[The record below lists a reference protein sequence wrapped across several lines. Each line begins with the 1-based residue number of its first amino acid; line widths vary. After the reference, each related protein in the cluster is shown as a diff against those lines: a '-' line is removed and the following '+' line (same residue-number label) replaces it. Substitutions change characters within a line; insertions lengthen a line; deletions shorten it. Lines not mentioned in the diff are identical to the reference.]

1 MVLFLC
7 LEILKVG
14 FGESDEY
21 FKGLNFQEGDN
32 TEYHANEI
40 QSSNA
45 ILWRLGLE
53 KRMER
58 ECVEHFLQFV
68 ILNQAHFKLC

>member
-21 FKGLNFQEGDN
+21 FKGLNFQEG
-32 TEYHANEI
+32 AGI
-40 QSSNA
+40 QN
-45 ILWRLGLE
+45 IMQTKFGLP
-53 KRMER
+53 MP
-58 ECVEHFLQFV
+58 FSGD
-68 ILNQAHFKLC
+68 